1 MSIEEFKNYSSSSE
15 TITIYYK
22 LDKHFSNYQEGRDIS
37 LNTQADEFISIIDKD
52 YFSGY
57 ETFKKSDTLN
67 EVKKRISEKSGFPI
81 ETMIGF
87 GKYGG

>member
-37 LNTQADEFISIIDKD
+37 LNT
-52 YFSGY
+52 
-57 ETFKKSDTLN
+57 
-67 EVKKRISEKSGFPI
+67 
-81 ETMIGF
+81 
-87 GKYGG
+87 